1 MSKNYV
7 LAFASGFK
15 TGVGEAM
22 KKNEENRKREDIQT
36 HEIQLKE
43 MELQAQKD
51 LFLNIGIGITLL
63 IVLSAIISY
72 SLISRKKKSKIQPN
86 TVNTIKEK
94 MELLNTLLN
103 EGVISKD
110 EFDNQKIKLRN
121 QYNV

>member
-1 MSKNYV
+1 MRKNYE
-7 LAFASGFK
+7 LAFESGFK
-15 TGVGEAM
+15 SGTMEAI

-36 HEIQLKE
+36 HEIHLKE

-51 LFLNIGIGITLL
+51 LFLNIGLGITLL
-63 IVLSAIISY
+63 IILSAIISY
-72 SLISRKKKSKIQPN
+72 SLISRKKKSKIQKN
-86 TVNTIKEK
+86 TVNSIKEK

-103 EGVISKD
+103 EGVISRE